1 MSTGSLNETLQ
12 RTARA
17 VASSIERVFGE
28 LQAVESELLAAT
40 EHMPTVPDSTNFSF
54 LQPLFEGLLE
64 RNSPLIEG
72 GGVAFEP
79 GSLKDAEHWL
89 EWWRMQPSG
98 HPKFIGHDLNP
109 VSIRYYDYA
118 TRDWFKV
125 PAAAGHPVAV
135 GPYIDM
141 GGIDVNTVTLTVPA
155 QTSHGTHVL
164 GCDLSLSALETIFL
178 RAIRTPDPSVVLVG
192 RNGRII
198 ASNSPR
204 LVIGTRA
211 NIDVA
216 LDTVP
221 VDPENYDVLPWN
233 LLVTEG

>member
-1 MSTGSLNETLQ
+1 MTTDSLTAILQ
-12 RTARA
+12 RTAHA
-17 VASSIERVFGE
+17 VGSRIERVFDE
-28 LQAVESELLAAT
+28 LQAVKSELLAASA
-40 EHMPTVPDSTNFSF
+40 HMPDVPETTNFSF
-54 LQPLFEGLLE
+54 LQPLFEDLLL

-72 GGVAFEP
+72 GGIAFEP
-79 GSLKDAEHWL
+79 GALRDAEYWL
-89 EWWRMQPSG
+89 EWWRTKSTGQA
-98 HPKFIGHDLNP
+98 KFIGHDLNP

-125 PAAAGHPVAV
+125 PAATGHAVAV

-155 QTSHGTHVL
+155 RTSHGTHVL
-164 GCDLSLSALETIFL
+164 GCDLSLSALEGIFL
-178 RAIRTPDPSVVLVG
+178 RAVRTPEPPIVLVG

-211 NIDVA
+211 IINAATESIPVA
-216 LDTVP
+216 P
-221 VDPENYDVLPWN
+221 GKYDVLPWN
-233 LLVTEG
+233 LLVMNE